1 MRRVL
6 VAACAALASGTVW
19 ADHPLGGH
27 AIGTAGPITTVSAAT
42 LPQGA
47 SAASMQIEQI
57 VFRPIGDQRLLD
69 LAAQDIETHAIRSTL
84 VPSASYAYGV
94 TDDLTIGLRLPYVY
108 RRDIREAHVEIPG
121 DPPELHLLGNAKGVG
136 DLTALGQW
144 RFMNRT
150 GMQMAALFGVKAP
163 TGKTDAVN
171 ALGEQ
176 FETEHQAGSGSW
188 DGLAGVAVSGRLGV
202 LALDASALLTL
213 AGEGSR
219 DTRLGNRLNYNAAL
233 SYRLEEGEH
242 AHGAGAAAH
251 GHSAWDLVL
260 ELNGEWQDKV
270 EVASASLPNTGG
282 SVLYLSPGVRVSA
295 RGWSAFAS
303 LGVPVVRHLN
313 GVQHEPDYRWLAGV
327 AFGL

>member
-1 MRRVL
+1 MRGFL
-6 VAACAALASGTVW
+6 AAACTAFASSFAW

-27 AIGTAGPITTVSAAT
+27 GIGTAGPITTVSATT
-42 LPQGA
+42 LPRGA

-84 VPSASYAYGV
+84 VPSAQYAYGV

-108 RRDIREAHVEIPG
+108 RRDIREAHVDLPG
-121 DPPELHLLGNAKGVG
+121 DAPELHLLGDSKGVG

-171 ALGEQ
+171 ALGEE
-176 FETEHQAGSGSW
+176 FETEHQPGSGSW
-188 DGLAGVAVSGRLGV
+188 DGLAGIAASGRLGV
-202 LALDASALLTL
+202 FALDASALFTLTR
-213 AGEGSR
+213 EGSR
-219 DTRLGNRLNYNAAL
+219 DTRLGNRLNYNAAM
-233 SYRLEEGEH
+233 SYRLDEGEH
-242 AHGAGAAAH
+242 THGAGAAEH
-251 GHSAWDLVL
+251 GHYAWDLVL

-270 EVASASLPNTGG
+270 EVAGVELPNTGG

-303 LGVPVVRHLN
+303 LGVPVVRDLN